1 MRRLIDNGN
10 RPITPKPHIGHY
22 GRLRKA
28 YLEQYRHRLYT
39 ALVPARSYIPTL
51 RKQTGRRGICWT
63 TSCPALPE
71 KQEPPKPSSRRPP
84 MKWVGLMNN
93 CKARAEEIVMH
104 ELIYVLTVKSRKKQ
118 KSCDNSRPDEPFPV
132 RAVFIEQKTPFPQ
145 VKSRGKHKKMPL
157 LRNRGAERRVYENRA
172 YQAGKDHRYMV

>member
-39 ALVPARSYIPTL
+39 ALVASEKLYPHLAETDRAA
-51 RKQTGRRGICWT
+51 RGICWT

-71 KQEPPKPSSRRPP
+71 KREPPKPLKPP
-84 MKWVGLMNN
+84 T
-93 CKARAEEIVMH
+93 R
-104 ELIYVLTVKSRKKQ
+104 
-118 KSCDNSRPDEPFPV
+118 
-132 RAVFIEQKTPFPQ
+132 
-145 VKSRGKHKKMPL
+145 
-157 LRNRGAERRVYENRA
+157 
-172 YQAGKDHRYMV
+172 

>member
-39 ALVPARSYIPTL
+39 ALVASEKLYPHLAETDRAARDMLDYLMPRL
-51 RKQTGRRGICWT
+51 AR
-63 TSCPALPE
+63 A
-71 KQEPPKPSSRRPP
+71 

-104 ELIYVLTVKSRKKQ
+104 ELIYV
-118 KSCDNSRPDEPFPV
+118 
-132 RAVFIEQKTPFPQ
+132 
-145 VKSRGKHKKMPL
+145 
-157 LRNRGAERRVYENRA
+157 
-172 YQAGKDHRYMV
+172 

>member
-39 ALVPARSYIPTL
+39 ALVASEKLYPTL

-71 KQEPPKPSSRRPP
+71 KREPPKPSKPP
-84 MKWVGLMNN
+84 T
-93 CKARAEEIVMH
+93 R
-104 ELIYVLTVKSRKKQ
+104 
-118 KSCDNSRPDEPFPV
+118 
-132 RAVFIEQKTPFPQ
+132 
-145 VKSRGKHKKMPL
+145 
-157 LRNRGAERRVYENRA
+157 
-172 YQAGKDHRYMV
+172 